1 MSEPMVRLYMHAA
14 LGQVPTCPNSHA
26 PPGQA
31 MPPLPPYLSPGQLPG
46 PLFIYYSTPH
56 PVLLF
61 FFYTNFYH
69 ARMHH
74 HANHDLK
81 LLLELGIFLVKLTPE
96 LT

>member
-1 MSEPMVRLYMHAA
+1 MS
-14 LGQVPTCPNSHA
+14 LGYAYTCTLLLAKFQRAQTPTP